1 MYLIWRE
8 MTYCRTLS
16 DTPFRRMRREANI
29 VAGIAMIMK
38 IANDINMVISSTVA
52 SAFSSSADDPLFLKR
67 AASIQLTMMPV
78 RNEMQ

>member
-16 DTPFRRMRREANI
+16 DTPFRRMRREANM

-52 SAFSSSADDPLFLKR
+52 SSSSDDPLLLKR